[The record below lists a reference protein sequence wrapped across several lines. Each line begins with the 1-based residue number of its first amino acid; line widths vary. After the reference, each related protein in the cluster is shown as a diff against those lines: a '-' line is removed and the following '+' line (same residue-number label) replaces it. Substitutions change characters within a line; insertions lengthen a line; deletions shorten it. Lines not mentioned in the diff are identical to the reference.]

1 MTTITYDGKI
11 IRTINSKID
20 DVAGWHNNGYGSC
33 KIKGRDFI
41 FRDYILTKRGD
52 NYELNDDDLFPTEK
66 QIKAKLEKYEK
77 QRQKKELELKNET
90 VNYPNKLSTVFHS
103 MIEELNSFLYGGV
116 VIDKTKCY
124 VASLLEHLKGKPMY
138 EVAEFMVSDVHIATL
153 FLLMQPYENND
164 CNRLIPISLIHEW
177 IVNKKPT
184 AVNDRLVIQA
194 HDNSKITHYLERKF
208 ANIETVSTSMLKIAK
223 KAATDGVI
231 NKIKFYPDSVVKYLN
246 ADPYKLLFIYYVRFN
261 AWLKIREISNQTSP
275 ITDLVEMFETTGP
288 IGLKLMIT
296 GKHNVDSTAE
306 QFYVYMF
313 AKSGVLLLP
322 EFSNAGLMPATMK
335 ELKNLPRIHMNNY
348 KLPVPI
354 VVNPLVRGGGSDIDS
369 SDSDSD

>member
-33 KIKGRDFI
+33 KIKGREFI

-52 NYELNDDDLFPTEK
+52 NYELNNDDWFPTENQVQK
-66 QIKAKLEKYEK
+66 KLDKYEK
-77 QRQKKELELKNET
+77 ERQKKELELKNEI

-103 MIEELNSFLYGGV
+103 MIEELGLFLRGGIE
-116 VIDKTKCY
+116 IDKTKCY
-124 VASLLEHLKGKPMY
+124 VVSLLDHLKGKPMY

-153 FLLMQPYENND
+153 FLLMQPYDTND
-164 CNRLIPISLIHEW
+164 SNRLIPLSLIHEW
-177 IVNKKPT
+177 VVKKKPM
-184 AVNDRLVIQA
+184 AINDNLIIQA
-194 HDNSKITHYLERKF
+194 HDNSRITHYLERKF
-208 ANIETVSTSMLKIAK
+208 ANIETVSTAMLKISK

-231 NKIKFYPDSVVKYLN
+231 NKTKFYPDSIVKYLN
-246 ADPYKLLFIYYVRFN
+246 SDPYKLLFIYYVRFN

-322 EFSNAGLMPATMK
+322 EFSNAGPMPATMK

-348 KLPVPI
+348 KLPMPI
-354 VVNPLVRGGGSDIDS
+354 AVNPPPVAGGG
-369 SDSDSD
+369 SDSDSDSDSD